1 MAGDPDTAGQSRSP
15 ESIDRF
21 MVAVCGAI
29 WLVLLAMSVVATVAL
44 VQLGRGRDAGPDG
57 QPSWLLYSIIAVSAL
72 IIAGAIPLLLRA
84 RRTALADPG
93 SIGSDPDGVSGS
105 GVVGSGVAGSG
116 VADPGPVLPVEAPTE
131 KLRVFGTAVDP
142 YAREA
147 APEPAAVSRVPAGV
161 VDRLWLRGTASLLGA
176 MGLALTAVAT
186 ATYLLATGSD
196 TGTWVALGTAGAITV
211 AMPAVLVAFARRLS
225 DAIEAA
231 AG

>member
-105 GVVGSGVAGSG
+105 GVSGSGVSGSG